1 MSSFVDGYIEPIL
14 SQIDLENLMDYIEN
28 SQLGIESLRW

>member
-1 MSSFVDGYIEPIL
+1 MSSFIDGYIEPIL
-14 SQIDLENLMDYIEN
+14 TQNYLENLIDYIEN

>member
-14 SQIDLENLMDYIEN
+14 TQNYLENLIDYIKN
-28 SQLGIESLRW
+28 SQLGIESPR